1 MKSKFRW
8 MLSLSPAY
16 EEFRDKLS
24 SINVAVAENAK
35 VQLILKVSVGG
46 GGCTFLRSVSGRA
59 F

>member
-1 MKSKFRW
+1 MD
-8 MLSLSPAY
+8 LLPLSPTY
-16 EEFRDKLS
+16 GEFRDKLS
-24 SINVAVAENAK
+24 SINVAVADHAK